1 MVRSWLSF
9 WSPSSALVRAIVHT
23 PTVSLILLLQFL
35 FILLYFFY
43 RRQGD
48 RRNVLDFEKSLIY
61 THIVYYTRSLPYDRG
76 IYGRTRGE
84 DDIII
89 YSNNDNNIPVRTLC
103 ARMVRTYNYMTGR
116 SLNAEWS
123 GPMKKSPVLSLYD
136 CVILKIIKKTI

>member
-1 MVRSWLSF
+1 MLIVMIYTSVLSIRWLKRDVCLVIEFGISMVRSWLSF
-9 WSPSSALVRAIVHT
+9 WSPSSALARAIVHT

-116 SLNAEWS
+116 
-123 GPMKKSPVLSLYD
+123 
-136 CVILKIIKKTI
+136 